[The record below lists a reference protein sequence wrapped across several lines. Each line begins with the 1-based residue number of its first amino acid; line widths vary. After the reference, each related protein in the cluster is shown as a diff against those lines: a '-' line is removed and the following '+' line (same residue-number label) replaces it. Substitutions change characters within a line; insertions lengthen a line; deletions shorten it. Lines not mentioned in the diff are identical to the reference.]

1 MMRSL
6 YAAVSGLKG
15 NQTYMDVIGNNIA
28 NVNTTGYK
36 SSNVTFQDMLS
47 QTLQGASSPSGT
59 QGGTNPMQVGLGVGV
74 ASISTNFTDGSTQPT
89 GISTNLAIS
98 GDGFFVVGTPTNQM
112 YTRSGD
118 FTTDE
123 QGNFLNSA
131 GYSVLGW
138 PADASGVVDTT
149 QPISALQIPVG
160 STMPAKVST
169 TITLTGNLN
178 GGATALDPAAVAAD
192 AAVVATNA
200 TTSVTD
206 ATDAVAAATALK
218 TAADAA
224 VSFPAPAGAPLTAA
238 LAAQTAANAALTA
251 ANTALTAA
259 NAAKTAAD
267 AAKIAADALAA
278 GTGTA
283 ANALA
288 AANASATAATTA
300 KTAATAAATAATAAA
315 TAAATSQGT
324 TGSDGATTAAAVAA
338 ATLLSSSTVTA
349 VASAASLSAATSTAV
364 ASATAASS
372 NDSVQPV
379 SLDVFDTQGNKY
391 TLTGTI
397 TKTADNTWTFTP
409 ASKIIGGTD
418 GKTVVANVTGGSSTI
433 KFNSDGTFDTST
445 VFNALTINPAGGP
458 YAGAGA
464 FTVQPSGSTTSP
476 LTQNGSDS
484 TAKISGTDGYAAGT
498 LNGKTIGTDGVIV
511 GSFTN
516 GKTQAIGQVALAIFN
531 NPDGLLSAGGNLY
544 TKTTNS
550 GEAQIGK
557 AGTGGRGKFT
567 PGSLE
572 MSNVDLAQQFTNMIV
587 AQRAFQANSKI
598 ITTDDNMLEE
608 LVNLKR

>member
-28 NVNTTGYK
+28 NVNTVGYK

-47 QTLQGASSPSGT
+47 QTLQGASSASGT
-59 QGGTNPMQVGLGVGV
+59 KGGTNPMQVGLGVGV
-74 ASISTNFTDGSTQPT
+74 ASISTNFADGSTQST

-118 FTTDE
+118 FTTDA
-123 QGNFLNSA
+123 QGNFVNSA

-138 PADASGVVDTT
+138 SANAAGVVDTT

-178 GGATALDPAAVAAD
+178 ASATAMDTATVKSDAATVATDAATAVSDAAAVVTAANALKSAAD
-192 AAVVATNA
+192 AAV
-200 TTSVTD
+200 
-206 ATDAVAAATALK
+206 AAAST
-218 TAADAA
+218 
-224 VSFPAPAGAPLTAA
+224 GAPLTAA
-238 LAAQTAANAALTA
+238 TAAQQAAADAKIAADDAKTAADD
-251 ANTALTAA
+251 
-259 NAAKTAAD
+259 AKTAAD
-267 AAKIAADALAA
+267 AAKVAADALAA

-283 ANALA
+283 AEALS
-288 AANASATAATTA
+288 AANAAASAAALA
-300 KTAATAAATAATAAA
+300 KTKATDAATAAATAASTAAASAAVTGADLTTTGNVVTAAA
-315 TAAATSQGT
+315 TFSTDTNTAVNS
-324 TGSDGATTAAAVAA
+324 ATT
-338 ATLLSSSTVTA
+338 LSTD
-349 VASAASLSAATSTAV
+349 TSTAV
-364 ASATAASS
+364 TSATAAST

-409 ASKIIGGTD
+409 ASTIIGGSD

-433 KFNSDGTFDTST
+433 KFNADGTFNTST
-445 VFNALTINPAGGP
+445 VFNALTIDPAGGP

-464 FTVQPSGSTTSP
+464 FTVQPGGSTTTP

-484 TAKISGTDGYAAGT
+484 TAKISSTDGYAAGT
-498 LNGKTIGTDGVIV
+498 LNGKTISSTGQIV

-516 GKTQAIGQVALAIFN
+516 GLTQVIGQVALAVFN

-544 TKTTNS
+544 TKSTNS
-550 GEAQIGK
+550 GEPQIGT
-557 AGTGGRGKFT
+557 ASTGGRGTFT

-598 ITTDDNMLEE
+598 ITTDDSMLEE

>member
-28 NVNTTGYK
+28 NVNTTGFK
-36 SSNVTFQDMLS
+36 ASNVTFQDMLS

-74 ASISTNFTDGSTQPT
+74 GSISTNFTDGSTQST

-118 FTTDE
+118 FTTDQ
-123 QGNFLNSA
+123 QGNFVNSA

-169 TITLTGNLN
+169 TITLAGNLN
-178 GGATALDPAAVAAD
+178 ASATALDPAAVAAD
-192 AAVVATNA
+192 AAVVATDA
-200 TTSVTD
+200 TTAVTE
-206 ATDAVAAATALK
+206 ATNAVAAANTLK
-218 TAADAA
+218 AEADAA
-224 VSFPAPAGAPLTAA
+224 VAAASAGAPLTAA
-238 LAAQTAANAALTA
+238 LAAQAAANDALTA
-251 ANTALTAA
+251 ANDALTAA

-267 AAKIAADALAA
+267 AAKTAADALVA

-283 ANALA
+283 AEALT

-300 KTAATAAATAATAAA
+300 KTKAAAVVTAATAAA
-315 TAAATSQGT
+315 AAAT
-324 TGSDGATTAAAVAA
+324 
-338 ATLLSSSTVTA
+338 
-349 VASAASLSAATSTAV
+349 ASAAVIGADGTTTGNVVTAAGNFSAVAGTAVTSATTLSDATSTAV
-364 ASATAASS
+364 TSATAAAE
-372 NDSVQPV
+372 NDSAQPI
-379 SLDVFDTQGNKY
+379 SYDLYDTQGNKY
-391 TLTGTI
+391 TLTGSI
-397 TKTADNTWTFTP
+397 TKTGANTWTFTP
-409 ASKIIGGTD
+409 SKTIIGGTD
-418 GKTVVANVTGGSSTI
+418 GKTVVANVSGGSSTI
-433 KFNSDGTFDTST
+433 KFNADGTFDTST
-445 VFNALTINPAGGP
+445 VFNALTIDPSVGP

-464 FTVQPSGSTTSP
+464 FTVQPSGSTM
-476 LTQNGSDS
+476 TQNGSDS
-484 TAKISGTDGYAAGT
+484 TAKISNTDGYAAGT
-498 LNGKTIGTDGVIV
+498 LNGKTISSTGEII

-516 GKTQAIGQVALAIFN
+516 GRTQAIGRVALAVFN

-550 GEAQIGK
+550 GEAQIGS
-557 AGTGGRGKFT
+557 AGTGGRGTFT

>member
-138 PADASGVVDTT
+138 SANASGVIDTT

-178 GGATALDPAAVAAD
+178 GGATALDVDQVKSDAD
-192 AAVVATNA
+192 AAVTAANA
-200 TTSVTD
+200 L
-206 ATDAVAAATALK
+206 VAAVPAAS
-218 TAADAA
+218 TAAHTAA
-224 VSFPAPAGAPLTAA
+224 V
-238 LAAQTAANAALTA
+238 AAQTAAVTA
-251 ANTALTAA
+251 ATAA
-259 NAAKTAAD
+259 QNLVD
-267 AAKIAADALAA
+267 

-283 ANALA
+283 AAALA
-288 AANASATAATTA
+288 AANA
-300 KTAATAAATAATAAA
+300 AATAAQTAASAIAADPAAAAAA
-315 TAAATSQGT
+315 TAQ
-324 TGSDGATTAAAVAA
+324 ATTLSTTTS
-338 ATLLSSSTVTA
+338 AT
-349 VASAASLSAATSTAV
+349 V

-484 TAKISGTDGYAAGT
+484 TAKISDTDGYAAGT
-498 LNGKTIGTDGVIV
+498 LNGKTISTTGEII

-516 GKTQAIGQVALAIFN
+516 GKTQAIGQVALAVFN

>member
-28 NVNTTGYK
+28 NVNTTGFK
-36 SSNVTFQDMLS
+36 ASNVTFQDMLS

-74 ASISTNFTDGSTQPT
+74 GSISTNFTDGSTQST

-118 FTTDE
+118 FTTDQ
-123 QGNFLNSA
+123 QGNFVNSA

-169 TITLTGNLN
+169 TITLAGNLN
-178 GGATALDPAAVAAD
+178 ASATALDPAAVAAD
-192 AAVVATNA
+192 AAVVATDA
-200 TTSVTD
+200 TTAVTEATNAVTAANTLKAEAD
-206 ATDAVAAATALK
+206 AAVAAA
-218 TAADAA
+218 
-224 VSFPAPAGAPLTAA
+224 SAGAPLTAA
-238 LAAQTAANAALTA
+238 LAAQAAANDALTA
-251 ANTALTAA
+251 ANDALTAANDALTAA

-267 AAKIAADALAA
+267 ALVA

-283 ANALA
+283 AEALT

-300 KTAATAAATAATAAA
+300 KTKAAAVVTAATAAA
-315 TAAATSQGT
+315 AAAT
-324 TGSDGATTAAAVAA
+324 
-338 ATLLSSSTVTA
+338 
-349 VASAASLSAATSTAV
+349 ASAAVTGADGTTTGNVVTAAGNFSAVAGTAVTAATTLSDATSTAV
-364 ASATAASS
+364 TSATAAAN
-372 NDSVQPV
+372 NDSAQPI
-379 SLDVFDTQGNKY
+379 SYDLYDTQGNKY
-391 TLTGTI
+391 TLTGSI
-397 TKTADNTWTFTP
+397 TKTGVNTWTFTP
-409 ASKIIGGTD
+409 SSTIIGGTD
-418 GKTVVANVTGGSSTI
+418 GKTVVANVSGGSSTI
-433 KFNSDGTFDTST
+433 KFNADGTFDTST
-445 VFNALTINPAGGP
+445 VFNALTIDPTGGP
-458 YAGAGA
+458 YEGAGA
-464 FTVQPSGSTTSP
+464 FTVQPSGSTM
-476 LTQNGSDS
+476 TQNGSDS
-484 TAKISGTDGYAAGT
+484 TAKISNTDGYAAGT
-498 LNGKTIGTDGVIV
+498 LNGKTISSTGEII

-516 GKTQAIGQVALAIFN
+516 GRTQAIGRVALAVFN

-550 GEAQIGK
+550 GEAQIGS
-557 AGTGGRGKFT
+557 AGTGGRGTFT

>member
-1 MMRSL
+1 L

-36 SSNVTFQDMLS
+36 SSNVTFQDTLS

-59 QGGTNPMQVGLGVGV
+59 RGGTNPMQVGLGVGV
-74 ASISTNFTDGSTQPT
+74 GSISTNFTDGSTQPT

-118 FTTDE
+118 FTTDT
-123 QGNFLNSA
+123 QGNLVNSA

-138 PADASGVVDTT
+138 QANASGVVDTT

-169 TITLTGNLN
+169 TITLAGNLN
-178 GGATALDPAAVAAD
+178 GGATALD
-192 AAVVATNA
+192 
-200 TTSVTD
+200 
-206 ATDAVAAATALK
+206 AAT
-218 TAADAA
+218 
-224 VSFPAPAGAPLTAA
+224 VSS
-238 LAAQTAANAALTA
+238 NAA
-251 ANTALTAA
+251 
-259 NAAKTAAD
+259 
-267 AAKIAADALAA
+267 AAKIAADSLVTKVTTGSTATKTAA
-278 GTGTA
+278 IDAQTAAIDAQAAADDFATKAAAAATSGTA
-283 ANALA
+283 ADAAAAAAAAITALD
-288 AANASATAATTA
+288 AANAAVTAAKAAAAAVEADTTMTATAKAAAVTAAAALSKATSATAAT
-300 KTAATAAATAATAAA
+300 
-315 TAAATSQGT
+315 
-324 TGSDGATTAAAVAA
+324 
-338 ATLLSSSTVTA
+338 
-349 VASAASLSAATSTAV
+349 
-364 ASATAASS
+364 
-372 NDSVQPV
+372 NDSAQPV
-379 SLDVFDTQGNKY
+379 SYDLYDTQGNKY
-391 TLTGTI
+391 TLTGSI
-397 TKTADNTWTFTP
+397 TKTGVNSWTFTP
-409 ASKIIGGTD
+409 SKTIIGGTD
-418 GKTVVANVTGGSSTI
+418 GKTQVATVSGGSSTI
-433 KFNSDGTFDTST
+433 KFKADGTFDTST
-445 VFNALTINPAGGP
+445 VFGALTIDPTGGP
-458 YAGAGA
+458 YEGGGA
-464 FTVQPSGSTTSP
+464 FTVQPSGSAM
-476 LTQNGSDS
+476 TQNGADS
-484 TAKISGTDGYAAGT
+484 TAKISDTDGYAAGT

-531 NPDGLLSAGGNLY
+531 NPDGLLSEGGNLY

-550 GEAQIGK
+550 GEPQIGK

>member
-36 SSNVTFQDMLS
+36 ASNVTFQDMLS

-74 ASISTNFTDGSTQPT
+74 GSISTNFTDGSTQST

-118 FTTDE
+118 FTTDKL
-123 QGNFLNSA
+123 GNLVNSA

-138 PADASGVVDTT
+138 PANASGVVDTT

-169 TITLTGNLN
+169 AITLAGNLN
-178 GGATALDPAAVAAD
+178 ASATALDVKAVATDA
-192 AAVVATNA
+192 AAVVTDVATAVTNATNA
-200 TTSVTD
+200 L
-206 ATDAVAAATALK
+206 AAATALK

-224 VSFPAPAGAPLTAA
+224 VNLPASAGAPLTAA
-238 LAAQTAANAALTA
+238 KAAQDAAQAALDAANAAKDA
-251 ANTALTAA
+251 AD
-259 NAAKTAAD
+259 AAKTAAD
-267 AAKIAADALAA
+267 TAKAAADALVA

-283 ANALA
+283 AEALT
-288 AANASATAATTA
+288 AANASATAATNAKTKAAAVATAAAAA
-300 KTAATAAATAATAAA
+300 KTAAAASAAATGADATTTGAVVTKADALVSDADTAAA
-315 TAAATSQGT
+315 S
-324 TGSDGATTAAAVAA
+324 A
-338 ATLLSSSTVTA
+338 ATLSD
-349 VASAASLSAATSTAV
+349 ATSKSVT
-364 ASATAASS
+364 SATAASS
-372 NDSVQPV
+372 NDSAQPI
-379 SLDVFDTQGNKY
+379 SYDLYDTQGNKY
-391 TLTGTI
+391 TLTGSI
-397 TKTADNTWTFTP
+397 TKTGVNTWTFTP
-409 ASKIIGGTD
+409 SKTIIGGTD
-418 GKTVVANVTGGSSTI
+418 GKTTVATVSGGSSTI
-433 KFNSDGTFDTST
+433 KFNADGTFDTST
-445 VFNALTINPAGGP
+445 VFNALTIDPTGGP
-458 YAGAGA
+458 YEGAGA
-464 FTVQPSGSTTSP
+464 FTVQPSGSAM
-476 LTQNGSDS
+476 TQNGSDS
-484 TAKISGTDGYAAGT
+484 TAKISNTDGYAAGT
-498 LNGKTIGTDGVIV
+498 LNGKTISSTGEII

-516 GKTQAIGQVALAIFN
+516 GRTQAIGQVALAVFN

-550 GEAQIGK
+550 GEPQVGS

>member
-36 SSNVTFQDMLS
+36 SSNVTFQDTLS

-59 QGGTNPMQVGLGVGV
+59 RGGTNPMQVGLGVGV
-74 ASISTNFTDGSTQPT
+74 GSISTNFTDGSTQPT

-118 FTTDE
+118 FTTDT
-123 QGNFLNSA
+123 QGNLVNSA

-138 PADASGVVDTT
+138 QANASGVVDTT

-169 TITLTGNLN
+169 TITLAGNLN
-178 GGATALDPAAVAAD
+178 GGATALDAATVSSNAADAVTAAASLVAKVTGSAAVAVGTAKTAAD
-192 AAVVATNA
+192 TAKTAADGFATK
-200 TTSVTD
+200 
-206 ATDAVAAATALK
+206 AAAAAASG

-224 VSFPAPAGAPLTAA
+224 AAAAAAITA
-238 LAAQTAANAALTA
+238 LDAANAAVTA
-251 ANTALTAA
+251 AKAAAAAVEADTTMTATAKAAAVTAA
-259 NAAKTAAD
+259 AALSKAT
-267 AAKIAADALAA
+267 
-278 GTGTA
+278 
-283 ANALA
+283 
-288 AANASATAATTA
+288 SATAAT
-300 KTAATAAATAATAAA
+300 
-315 TAAATSQGT
+315 
-324 TGSDGATTAAAVAA
+324 
-338 ATLLSSSTVTA
+338 
-349 VASAASLSAATSTAV
+349 
-364 ASATAASS
+364 
-372 NDSVQPV
+372 NDSAQPV
-379 SLDVFDTQGNKY
+379 SYDLYDTQGNKY
-391 TLTGTI
+391 TLTGSI
-397 TKTADNTWTFTP
+397 TKTGVNSWTFTP
-409 ASKIIGGTD
+409 SKTIIGGTD
-418 GKTVVANVTGGSSTI
+418 GKTQVATVSGGSSTI
-433 KFNSDGTFDTST
+433 KFKADGTFDTST
-445 VFNALTINPAGGP
+445 VFGALTIDPTGGP
-458 YAGAGA
+458 YEGGGA
-464 FTVQPSGSTTSP
+464 FTVQPSGSAM
-476 LTQNGSDS
+476 TQNGADS
-484 TAKISGTDGYAAGT
+484 TAKISDTDGYAAGT

-531 NPDGLLSAGGNLY
+531 NPDGLLSEGGNLY

-550 GEAQIGK
+550 GEPQIGK

>member
-28 NVNTTGYK
+28 NVNTVGYK

-74 ASISTNFTDGSTQPT
+74 GSISTNFTDGSTQST

-118 FTTDE
+118 FTTDQ
-123 QGNFLNSA
+123 QGNFVNSA

-138 PADASGVVDTT
+138 SANASGVVDTT

-160 STMPAKVST
+160 STMAAKVST
-169 TITLTGNLN
+169 TITLAGNLN
-178 GGATALDPAAVAAD
+178 GGATALD
-192 AAVVATNA
+192 
-200 TTSVTD
+200 
-206 ATDAVAAATALK
+206 AAT
-218 TAADAA
+218 
-224 VSFPAPAGAPLTAA
+224 VSS
-238 LAAQTAANAALTA
+238 NAA
-251 ANTALTAA
+251 
-259 NAAKTAAD
+259 
-267 AAKIAADALAA
+267 
-278 GTGTA
+278 
-283 ANALA
+283 
-288 AANASATAATTA
+288 
-300 KTAATAAATAATAAA
+300 AAA
-315 TAAATSQGT
+315 TAAASLVTAVGTST
-324 TGSDGATTAAAVAA
+324 NTATQTAVTAAQTAAAAAQTAA
-338 ATLLSSSTVTA
+338 AA
-349 VASAASLSAATSTAV
+349 FASAATADAKAAAAITALDAANAAVTAAKAAANAV
-364 ASATAASS
+364 AADTTMTSDDKAAAVTAAAALSEATSATAAT
-372 NDSVQPV
+372 NDSAQPV
-379 SLDVFDTQGNKY
+379 SYDLYDTQGNKY
-391 TLTGTI
+391 TLTGAI
-397 TKTADNTWTFTP
+397 TKTGVNSWTFIP
-409 ASKIIGGTD
+409 SKTIIGGTD
-418 GKTVVANVTGGSSTI
+418 GKTTVATVTGGSSTI
-433 KFNSDGTFDTST
+433 KFNADGTFDTST
-445 VFNALTINPAGGP
+445 VFNALTIDPTGGP
-458 YAGAGA
+458 YEGAGA
-464 FTVQPSGSTTSP
+464 FIVQPITLTTTP
-476 LTQNGSDS
+476 MTQNGSDS
-484 TAKISGTDGYAAGT
+484 TAKISDTDGYAAGT

>member
-28 NVNTTGYK
+28 NVNTVGYK

-47 QTLQGASSPSGT
+47 QTLQGASSASGT
-59 QGGTNPMQVGLGVGV
+59 RGGTNPMQVGLGVSVG
-74 ASISTNFTDGSTQPT
+74 SISTNFTDGSTQPT

-169 TITLTGNLN
+169 AITLTGNLN
-178 GGATALDPAAVAAD
+178 GGATALNAATMKIDAA
-192 AAVVATNA
+192 AAVVKAGALTTAISGVTGVAPA
-200 TTSVTD
+200 TTT
-206 ATDAVAAATALK
+206 AVSTAAAK
-218 TAADAA
+218 VADANA
-224 VSFPAPAGAPLTAA
+224 AAAA
-238 LAAQTAANAALTA
+238 LAAATP
-251 ANTALTAA
+251 NT
-259 NAAKTAAD
+259 
-267 AAKIAADALAA
+267 
-278 GTGTA
+278 
-283 ANALA
+283 
-288 AANASATAATTA
+288 
-300 KTAATAAATAATAAA
+300 TAAA
-315 TAAATSQGT
+315 TAAAAALDAAKAAVTAANAAVKAIAA
-324 TGSDGATTAAAVAA
+324 DPAAKADAATTAAA
-338 ATLLSSSTVTA
+338 
-349 VASAASLSAATSTAV
+349 ASL
-364 ASATAASS
+364 ATAASTIS
-372 NDSVQPV
+372 SSSDSTQPV
-379 SLDVFDTQGNKY
+379 SYDLYDTQGNKY

-397 TKTADNTWTFTP
+397 TKTGNNSWTFTP
-409 ASKIIGGTD
+409 ASTIIGGTD
-418 GKTVVANVTGGSSTI
+418 GKTTVATVTGGSSTI
-433 KFNSDGTFDTST
+433 KFNADGKFDTST
-445 VFNALTINPAGGP
+445 VFNALTIDPTGGP
-458 YAGAGA
+458 YAGAGS
-464 FTVQPSGSTTSP
+464 FTVQPSGSTM
-476 LTQNGSDS
+476 TQNGTDS
-484 TAKISGTDGYAAGT
+484 TAKMSSDGYGAGT
-498 LNGKTIGTDGVIV
+498 LNGKTISTTGEII

-516 GKTQAIGQVALAIFN
+516 GQTQAIGQVALAVFN

-550 GEAQIGK
+550 GEPQIGK

>member
-28 NVNTTGYK
+28 NVNTVGYK

-47 QTLQGASSPSGT
+47 QTLQGASSASGT
-59 QGGTNPMQVGLGVGV
+59 RGGTNPMQVGLGVGV

-118 FTTDE
+118 FTTDA
-123 QGNFLNSA
+123 QGNFVNSA

-138 PADASGVVDTT
+138 PANASGVVDTT

-169 TITLTGNLN
+169 TITLIGNLN
-178 GGATALDPAAVAAD
+178 GSATAMNATAVKTDAD
-192 AAVVATNA
+192 AAHNDAIALQGKFTTLKSETNYG
-200 TTSVTD
+200 SL
-206 ATDAVAAATALK
+206 AAATKALVDGAS
-218 TAADAA
+218 TAADTAEDKAKAA
-224 VSFPAPAGAPLTAA
+224 QNAAAA
-238 LAAQTAANAALTA
+238 LV
-251 ANTALTAA
+251 
-259 NAAKTAAD
+259 
-267 AAKIAADALAA
+267 A

-283 ANALA
+283 AAALD
-288 AANASATAATTA
+288 AAN
-300 KTAATAAATAATAAA
+300 AAATAATAAQ
-315 TAAATSQGT
+315 TAAKKASDAIAADTFIVANPTDTIVTAT
-324 TGSDGATTAAAVAA
+324 TGMTTAAADLI
-338 ATLLSSSTVTA
+338 TK
-349 VASAASLSAATSTAV
+349 TSTAV
-364 ASATAASS
+364 TSATAAST

-397 TKTADNTWTFTP
+397 TKTADNTWIFAP
-409 ASKIIGGTD
+409 ASTIIGGAD
-418 GKTVVANVTGGSSTI
+418 GKTVVANVTGGPSTI
-433 KFNSDGTFDTST
+433 KFNADGTFNTST
-445 VFNALTINPAGGP
+445 VFNALKIDPAGGP

-464 FTVQPSGSTTSP
+464 FTVQPGGSATSP

-484 TAKISGTDGYAAGT
+484 TAKISSTDGYAAGT

-550 GEAQIGK
+550 GDPQIGA
-557 AGTGGRGKFT
+557 AGKGGRGSFT

-598 ITTDDNMLEE
+598 ITTDDSMLEE

>member
-28 NVNTTGYK
+28 NVNTVGYK

-59 QGGTNPMQVGLGVGV
+59 QGGTNPMQIGLGVGV
-74 ASISTNFTDGSTQPT
+74 GSISTNFTDGSTQST

-118 FTTDE
+118 FTTDT
-123 QGNFLNSA
+123 QGNLVNSA

-138 PADASGVVDTT
+138 QANASGVVDTT

-169 TITLTGNLN
+169 TITLAGNLN
-178 GGATALDPAAVAAD
+178 GGATALD
-192 AAVVATNA
+192 
-200 TTSVTD
+200 
-206 ATDAVAAATALK
+206 AAT
-218 TAADAA
+218 
-224 VSFPAPAGAPLTAA
+224 VSS
-238 LAAQTAANAALTA
+238 NAA
-251 ANTALTAA
+251 
-259 NAAKTAAD
+259 AAKTAAD
-267 AAKIAADALAA
+267 SLVTAVATGSPATQAAATAAQTAATAAQTAAAAFASAATADDKAAAAIVALE
-278 GTGTA
+278 A
-283 ANALA
+283 ANAAVA
-288 AANASATAATTA
+288 AAKVAAAAVAADTAMTPALKVTAVTAAAAVTEATSATAAT
-300 KTAATAAATAATAAA
+300 
-315 TAAATSQGT
+315 
-324 TGSDGATTAAAVAA
+324 
-338 ATLLSSSTVTA
+338 
-349 VASAASLSAATSTAV
+349 
-364 ASATAASS
+364 
-372 NDSVQPV
+372 NDSAQPV
-379 SLDVFDTQGNKY
+379 SYDLYDTQGNKY
-391 TLTGTI
+391 TLTGSI
-397 TKTADNTWTFTP
+397 TKTGVNSWTFMP
-409 ASKIIGGTD
+409 SKTIIGGTD
-418 GKTVVANVTGGSSTI
+418 GKTTVATVTGGASTI
-433 KFNSDGTFDTST
+433 KFHADGTFDTST
-445 VFNALTINPAGGP
+445 VFSALTIDPTGGP

-464 FTVQPSGSTTSP
+464 FTVQPSGSAM
-476 LTQNGSDS
+476 TQNGSDS
-484 TAKISGTDGYAAGT
+484 TAKISDTDGYAAGT

-598 ITTDDNMLEE
+598 ITTDDSMLEE

>member
-36 SSNVTFQDMLS
+36 ASNVTFQDMLS

-74 ASISTNFTDGSTQPT
+74 GSISTNFTDGSTQST

-123 QGNFLNSA
+123 QGNFVNSS

-149 QPISALQIPVG
+149 EPISALQIPVG

-169 TITLTGNLN
+169 TITFSGNL
-178 GGATALDPAAVAAD
+178 
-192 AAVVATNA
+192 
-200 TTSVTD
+200 
-206 ATDAVAAATALK
+206 
-218 TAADAA
+218 
-224 VSFPAPAGAPLTAA
+224 
-238 LAAQTAANAALTA
+238 
-251 ANTALTAA
+251 
-259 NAAKTAAD
+259 
-267 AAKIAADALAA
+267 
-278 GTGTA
+278 
-283 ANALA
+283 
-288 AANASATAATTA
+288 NASATA
-300 KTAATAAATAATAAA
+300 
-315 TAAATSQGT
+315 
-324 TGSDGATTAAAVAA
+324 GAD
-338 ATLLSSSTVTA
+338 
-349 VASAASLSAATSTAV
+349 SA
-364 ASATAASS
+364 
-372 NDSVQPV
+372 QPV
-379 SLDVFDTQGNKY
+379 SYDLYDTQGNKY
-391 TLTGTI
+391 TLTGSI
-397 TKTADNTWTFTP
+397 VKTAANIWTFTP
-409 ASKIIGGTD
+409 TSPIVGGTD
-418 GKTVVANVTGGSSTI
+418 GKTTVATVTGGTATI
-433 KFNSDGTFDTST
+433 VFKTDGTLDDAST
-445 VFNALTINPAGGP
+445 NFAALTINPTGP

-464 FTVQPSGSTTSP
+464 FTVQPSGSTM
-476 LTQNGSDS
+476 TQNGSDS
-484 TAKISGTDGYAAGT
+484 TAKISNTDGYAAGT
-498 LNGKTIGTDGVIV
+498 LNGKTISSTGEII

-516 GKTQAIGQVALAIFN
+516 GLTQAIGQVALAVFN

-550 GEAQIGK
+550 GEAQIGS
-557 AGTGGRGKFT
+557 AGTGGRGSFT

>member
-59 QGGTNPMQVGLGVGV
+59 RGGTNPMQVGLGVSVG
-74 ASISTNFTDGSTQPT
+74 SISTNFTDGSTQPT

-118 FTTDE
+118 FTTDQ
-123 QGNFLNSA
+123 QGNFINSA

-138 PADASGVVDTT
+138 SANASGVVDTT

-169 TITLTGNLN
+169 TITLAGNLN
-178 GGATALDPAAVAAD
+178 ASATAVDTATVKSNAADAVTAANALATAVTGAGAVDGATTTAVANAQAKALAAQVAAD
-192 AAVVATNA
+192 AL
-200 TTSVTD
+200 D
-206 ATDAVAAATALK
+206 AGTGTAAA
-218 TAADAA
+218 
-224 VSFPAPAGAPLTAA
+224 
-238 LAAQTAANAALTA
+238 
-251 ANTALTAA
+251 ALTAA
-259 NAAKTAAD
+259 NAA
-267 AAKIAADALAA
+267 
-278 GTGTA
+278 
-283 ANALA
+283 
-288 AANASATAATTA
+288 
-300 KTAATAAATAATAAA
+300 
-315 TAAATSQGT
+315 
-324 TGSDGATTAAAVAA
+324 
-338 ATLLSSSTVTA
+338 
-349 VASAASLSAATSTAV
+349 ASAAQAAISAINSDTTNTTLDTTVASEMTDLTTATSATV
-364 ASATAASS
+364 TSATAAST
-372 NDSVQPV
+372 NDSAQPI
-379 SLDVFDTQGNKY
+379 SYDLYDTQGNKY
-391 TLTGTI
+391 TLTGSI
-397 TKTADNTWTFTP
+397 TKTGVNTWTFTP
-409 ASKIIGGTD
+409 SSTIIGGTD
-418 GKTVVANVTGGSSTI
+418 GKTVVANVSGGSSTI
-433 KFNSDGTFDTST
+433 KFNADGTFDTST
-445 VFNALTINPAGGP
+445 VFSALTIDPTGGP

-464 FTVQPSGSTTSP
+464 FTVQPSGSTM
-476 LTQNGSDS
+476 TQNGSDS
-484 TAKISGTDGYAAGT
+484 TAKISDTDGYAAGT
-498 LNGKTIGTDGVIV
+498 LNGKSIGTDGVIV

-516 GKTQAIGQVALAIFN
+516 GRTQAIGQVALAIFN

-550 GEAQIGK
+550 GEAQIGS

>member
-28 NVNTTGYK
+28 NVNTVGYK

-47 QTLQGASSPSGT
+47 QTLQGASSASGT
-59 QGGTNPMQVGLGVGV
+59 KGGTNPMQVGLGVGV
-74 ASISTNFTDGSTQPT
+74 ASISTNFADGSTQST

-118 FTTDE
+118 FTTDA
-123 QGNFLNSA
+123 QGNFVNSA

-138 PADASGVVDTT
+138 SANAAGVVDTT

-178 GGATALDPAAVAAD
+178 ASATAMDTATVKSDAD
-192 AAVVATNA
+192 AAVTAANALQSNAAAVVAAYGPLTA
-200 TTSVTD
+200 TTRGLVDTAKSD
-206 ATDAVAAATALK
+206 ADDAVAKAL
-218 TAADAA
+218 
-224 VSFPAPAGAPLTAA
+224 L
-238 LAAQTAANAALTA
+238 AQTAA
-251 ANTALTAA
+251 
-259 NAAKTAAD
+259 AD
-267 AAKIAADALAA
+267 LVV

-283 ANALA
+283 AAALA
-288 AANASATAATTA
+288 AANA
-300 KTAATAAATAATAAA
+300 
-315 TAAATSQGT
+315 
-324 TGSDGATTAAAVAA
+324 ATTAATKA
-338 ATLLSSSTVTA
+338 ATS
-349 VASAASLSAATSTAV
+349 ASAASTAIAADPGVTAAITTATTAMTDAATTLSTAAGATV
-364 ASATAASS
+364 TSATAAST

-409 ASKIIGGTD
+409 ASTIIGGTD

-433 KFNSDGTFDTST
+433 KFNADGTFNTST
-445 VFNALTINPAGGP
+445 VFNALTIDPAGGP

-464 FTVQPSGSTTSP
+464 FTVQPGGSTTTP

-484 TAKISGTDGYAAGT
+484 TAKISNTDGYAAGT
-498 LNGKTIGTDGVIV
+498 LNGKTISSTGQIV

-516 GKTQAIGQVALAIFN
+516 GLTQVIGQVALAVFN

-544 TKTTNS
+544 TKSTNS
-550 GEAQIGK
+550 GEPQIGT
-557 AGTGGRGKFT
+557 ASTGGRGTFT

-598 ITTDDNMLEE
+598 ITTDDSMLEE